1 MSHPTA
7 GSRSPRPARRGRRLF
22 SGLVAGLLGI
32 GLTLGAVPAAHAADD
47 VYFCGDSQP
56 YVPVAEVEAFA
67 VGEAV
72 TGLSVTHGT
81 SPDPFTGTY
90 VGYLA
95 DALGKGKDLLLF
107 RLSSPVIDG
116 ADGIAGAGIWAGMSG
131 SPVYHDGKLVGAV
144 SYSISPDTLP
154 IAGVTPAEYMK
165 SIGSTV
171 VNAAAVRTTS
181 ANLTDATATT
191 AASLKG
197 TTFTPIRA
205 VKVAGASGTLQNAFA
220 NRTLARTPR
229 TAKAA
234 SFLRS
239 GGFTAAAAVSA
250 TIPDTFVPGGSIAA
264 LYASGDLVTGA
275 VGTVTAV
282 CGNTVWAVGHPMSS
296 VGRTSLLMANAS
308 TALIVPDRTGVQG
321 SYKQVS
327 AFGEPVGMITEDRN
341 AGIRGTTGA
350 VIDFPVDVAVQG
362 PTGSA
367 VTSYHADVAD
377 QQLAASAVAYLV
389 GEAAVE
395 QLDQVG
401 SGTGEVTW
409 TIGYRRANG
418 DVGELTNSQVVA
430 DPDYFPDLIGTPAAN
445 DAWTITGSDLED
457 VTVTGVHV
465 TLKLLDDDAV
475 SYKASGVQLF
485 SRGTWKSL
493 SGVKLKAGSTV
504 SVRPLY
510 LQLTNGK
517 RDDKVPGDP
526 LDITLSKSARTSGYL
541 KFAGANAM
549 AADCADDPSGD
560 PDCAD
565 FGDAIDP
572 GDFADFDELLAAL
585 DDEQPDSLVTAKL
598 YTKLKKGSSRR
609 YFSWTGPGVVT
620 GSAKVSFGIKA

>member
-7 GSRSPRPARRGRRLF
+7 GVRPPRPAHRGRRLF

-32 GLTLGAVPAAHAADD
+32 GLSLGAVPAAHAADD
-47 VYFCGDSQP
+47 VYFCADSQP
-56 YVPVAEVEAFA
+56 YVPVAEVEAFD

-144 SYSISPDTLP
+144 SYSLSPDTLP

-165 SIGSTV
+165 SIGSTAIS
-171 VNAAAVRTTS
+171 AAAVRTTS
-181 ANLTDATATT
+181 ANLTDASRTT

-197 TTFTPIRA
+197 TTFSPIRT
-205 VKVAGASGTLQNAFA
+205 VKVAGAAGTLQNAFA

-239 GGFTAAAAVSA
+239 GGFVAAAAVSD
-250 TIPDTFVPGGSIAA
+250 TIPDTLEPGGSIAA

-282 CGNTVWAVGHPMSS
+282 CGNTVWAFGHPMDSI
-296 VGRTSLLMANAS
+296 GRTSLLMANAS
-308 TALIVPDRTGVQG
+308 TALIVPDRTGVEG

-327 AFGEPVGMITEDRN
+327 AFGEPIGMITEDRN
-341 AGIRGTTGA
+341 AGIRGTKGS
-350 VIDFPVDVAVQG
+350 VSDFPIEVAVQG
-362 PTGSA
+362 PTGSLLTTYRTA
-367 VTSYHADVAD
+367 VAD
-377 QQLAASAVAYLV
+377 QEMTASAVAYLV
-389 GEAAVE
+389 GEAASE
-395 QLDQVG
+395 QLDQIG
-401 SGTGEVTW
+401 AGTGEVTW
-409 TIGYRRANG
+409 TIAFTRANG
-418 DVGELTNSQVVA
+418 DHGELTNSQVVA
-430 DPDYFPDLIGTPAAN
+430 DSDYFPDLIGTPPAD
-445 DAWTITGSDLED
+445 DAWTITENDLED
-457 VTVTGVHV
+457 VTITGVQV

-475 SYKASGVQLF
+475 SYQASGVQLL
-485 SRGTWKSL
+485 SGGTWKSL

-504 SVRPLY
+504 SVRPQY
-510 LQLTNGK
+510 VRYTNDK
-517 RDDKVPGDP
+517 RGDKVPGDP
-526 LDITLSKSARTSGYL
+526 FDLTLSKSARTSGYL
-541 KFAGANAM
+541 RFAGANSM

-560 PDCAD
+560 PDCSD
-565 FGDAIDP
+565 FGDSVDP

-585 DDEQPDSLVTAKL
+585 DDEQPDTLVTAKL
-598 YTKLKKGSSRR
+598 YTKLKKGSSSR
-609 YFSWTGPGVVT
+609 YTSWTGPGVVT
-620 GSAKVSFGIKA
+620 GRAKVTFKIKA